1 MRSTW
6 IDGIISLMVFCV
18 AYPERNIA
26 QDRNQTSIKQD
37 GSKINRFMGLWKA
50 NTLCLSN
57 MQLPRR
63 LLRTNSS
70 VLEEM
75 IYGDNIQIRKS

>member
-18 AYPERNIA
+18 AYRERNIA
-26 QDRNQTSIKQD
+26 QDRNQILIKQD
-37 GSKINRFMGLWKA
+37 GSKINRFRGLRKA